1 MDSLKATSHEAGRD
15 RWARRSDGRGR
26 PGGPTLPALARQTRA
41 ALACLR
47 TRAFFFAAV
56 SAIALGSAR
65 AAEPIVFGSIET
77 QTAAGPLRGLWAKV
91 RLDHPAVRVGA
102 TEPLTPA
109 SGDPAGTEVKLL
121 PVNEWALANE
131 TTLAVNASFFGLI
144 NPKPAPG
151 EDKVRYTTGAASD
164 IRGLSKGSR
173 GLVSPPDTKRGRGDP
188 ALLVY
193 ADRARVVYATET
205 NLADV
210 ICAVAGLGDS
220 EDGKQPGTLLV
231 EGGRNTGAT
240 ARVAPKLR
248 HPRTAAGVTL
258 DGRTLI
264 LLTVDGRQPGVSVG
278 ATLPEMADL
287 LLELGAHDAIAL
299 DGGGST
305 SFFLKRADGSLL
317 TNKPSDG
324 NWRPVANHLGVWVQW
339 PKSGK

>member
-1 MDSLKATSHEAGRD
+1 M
-15 RWARRSDGRGR
+15 
-26 PGGPTLPALARQTRA
+26 A
-41 ALACLR
+41 ALNRIFIALC
-47 TRAFFFAAV
+47 FAA
-56 SAIALGSAR
+56 ALGVAR
-65 AAEPIVFGSIET
+65 AAEPIVFGAIET

-102 TEPLTPA
+102 TEPLPPTA
-109 SGDPAGTEVKLL
+109 GDPPGTEVKLL

-131 TTLAVNASFFGLI
+131 ATLAINASFFGLI
-144 NPKPAPG
+144 DPKPAPG

-188 ALLVY
+188 TLLVY
-193 ADRARVVYATET
+193 ADRARVAYATDAD
-205 NLADV
+205 LADV
-210 ICAVAGLGDS
+210 VCAIAGLGDS

-231 EGGRNTGAT
+231 EAGRNTGAT
-240 ARVAPKLR
+240 ARVAPRIR
-248 HPRTAAGVTL
+248 HPRTATGVTP
-258 DGRTLI
+258 DGKTLI

-287 LLELGAHDAIAL
+287 MIGLGAHDAVAL

-305 SFFLKRADGSLL
+305 SFYLKHADGTLL

-324 NWRPVANHLGVWVQW
+324 HWRPVANHLGVWVQW
-339 PKSGK
+339 PQSGK

>member
-1 MDSLKATSHEAGRD
+1 MAAPNRL
-15 RWARRSDGRGR
+15 
-26 PGGPTLPALARQTRA
+26 LASF
-41 ALACLR
+41 L
-47 TRAFFFAAV
+47 F
-56 SAIALGSAR
+56 AIALTFAR
-65 AAEPIVFGSIET
+65 ASEPIVFGAIET

-102 TEPLTPA
+102 TEPLAPVA
-109 SGDPAGTEVKLL
+109 GDPPGTEVKLL

-131 TTLAVNASFFGLI
+131 ATLAINASFFGMI

-173 GLVSPPDTKRGRGDP
+173 GLVSPPQVKSGRGDP

-193 ADRARVVYATET
+193 ADHARVAYAAESD
-205 NLADV
+205 LAGV
-210 ICAVAGLGDS
+210 ICAVAGLGVS

-231 EGGRNTGAT
+231 EAGRNTGGT
-240 ARVAPKLR
+240 ARVAPKVR
-248 HPRTAAGVTL
+248 HPRTAAGVST
-258 DGRTLI
+258 DGKTLI

-287 LLELGAHDAIAL
+287 MIELGAHDAVAL

-305 SFFLKRADGSLL
+305 SFYLKRADGTLL

-324 NWRPVANHLGVWVQW
+324 HWRPVANHLGVWVQW
-339 PKSGK
+339 PQPAAKPAAEKKQP